1 MKHNIKI
8 TLILLAMFLITQL
21 IGLAVIY
28 SYSPKQTQALV
39 NGTFTNVTITPQ
51 LPYGMQPPE
60 MQPSLSLTSIIIAF
74 VIAIALIFLLMRIK
88 ASIFLRLWFFVVVII
103 ALGITFNSLFSNFT
117 IYASYIAIIV
127 AIPLAFFKIFK
138 MNITVHN
145 LTELLI
151 YPGIAAV
158 FVPILSLWSIMVLL
172 ILISIYDIYAVW
184 HSGFM
189 QKMAKYQINQ
199 LKIFSGFF
207 VPYLSSK
214 QRKEIELIKE
224 KYKNKI
230 PKKLKTKKVKVNLA
244 ILGGGDVVF
253 PIIFTGVVFMTLGL
267 APALITTIFAT
278 LALFLLFIFARKG
291 KFYPAMPFLTAGCF
305 LGLLVGYLVS
315 LL

>member
-1 MKHNIKI
+1 
-8 TLILLAMFLITQL
+8 
-21 IGLAVIY
+21 
-28 SYSPKQTQALV
+28 
-39 NGTFTNVTITPQ
+39 
-51 LPYGMQPPE
+51 MQPPE

-74 VIAIALIFLLMRIK
+74 IIAIALIFLLMKIK
-88 ASIFLRLWFFVVVII
+88 ASIFLRLWFFFVVIV
-103 ALGITFNSLFSNFT
+103 ALGITFNAVFSNFT
-117 IYASYIAIIV
+117 IYASYIAIVV

-158 FVPILSLWSIMVLL
+158 FVPILSLWAIMVLL

-214 QRKEIELIKE
+214 QRKEIQLIKS

-230 PKKLKTKKVKVNLA
+230 PKKFKNKKIKVNLA

-253 PIIFTGVVFMTLGL
+253 PIIFAGVVFQALGL
-267 APALITTIFAT
+267 IPALITSFFAT

-291 KFYPAMPFLTAGCF
+291 KFYPAMPFLSAGCF
-305 LGLLVGYLVS
+305 LGLLAGYLVS
-315 LL
+315 LI